1 MTAELIGTFLHT
13 IRKKVRDSS
22 RSHWRAVGE
31 PQKARHSTGKY
42 ISLQRV
48 GGLNIAWIRYPTS
61 HQQDIESNHQ
71 V

>member
-13 IRKKVRDSS
+13 IRKKVRDSA

-48 GGLNIAWIRYPTS
+48 GGLNIA
-61 HQQDIESNHQ
+61 
-71 V
+71 